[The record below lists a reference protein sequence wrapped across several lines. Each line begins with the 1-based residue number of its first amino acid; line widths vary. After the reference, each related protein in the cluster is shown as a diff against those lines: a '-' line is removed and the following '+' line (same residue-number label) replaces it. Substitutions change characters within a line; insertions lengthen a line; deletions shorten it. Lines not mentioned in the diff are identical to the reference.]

1 LQLATN
7 NDIADLFCKYAEGVK
22 LLDWNDLRHFLAVA
36 RTGSTL
42 AAGRALRVSQTTAA
56 RRVAALE
63 AELGLV
69 LFERRPGG
77 YRLTPAGEALV
88 PKAEAVEAEAGR
100 FGDAAAAQSRDASGT
115 VRVTVEEIFAVT
127 ILTPILRDLHEA
139 HPGIR
144 IELDTS
150 EDNRDL
156 AGGEADIA
164 LRSADQPTGGGLV
177 GRRLATFTWALYCS
191 RAYASAH
198 GRPRTRKALRG
209 HDLIGGGG
217 PGVWRAYRAWLERN
231 DLVDLV
237 AIQQSTTSGLLAAVR
252 AGSGLAVLPT
262 LVADMDEDLLQCLPP
277 KPDYE
282 MGFWLLTHERLRHTP
297 RVRVVMDFL
306 AERLIRL
313 ERERQQR
320 AAEDLE
326 PVREPAS

>member
-1 LQLATN
+1 M
-7 NDIADLFCKYAEGVK
+7 
-22 LLDWNDLRHFLAVA
+22 LDWNDLRHFLAVA

-42 AAGRALRVSQTTAA
+42 SAGRTLRVSQTTAA

-63 AELGLV
+63 AELDLV

-88 PKAEAVEAEAGR
+88 MQAEAVEAAAGR
-100 FGDAAAAQSRDASGT
+100 FADSAASQSRDASGT
-115 VRVTVEEIFAVT
+115 VRLTVEEIFAVT
-127 ILTPILRDLHEA
+127 ILTPIMRDLHEA
-139 HPGIR
+139 HPSIR

-164 LRSADQPTGGGLV
+164 LRSTEQPAGGGLV
-177 GRRLATFTWALYCS
+177 GRRLATFSWGLYCS
-191 RAYASAH
+191 RAYAEAH

-209 HDLIGGGG
+209 HALIGGGG
-217 PGVWRAYRAWLERN
+217 PGVWRAYRSWLERN

-237 AIQQSTTSGLLAAVR
+237 ALQQSTTSGLLAAVR

-262 LVADMDEDLLQCLPP
+262 LVADLDEDLLRCLPP

-306 AERLIRL
+306 AERLTSL
-313 ERERQQR
+313 ERERQHMLE
-320 AAEDLE
+320 AEGPLE
-326 PVREPAS
+326 HA